1 MSRADKYS
9 LEQKKTEIY
18 SDFLNSFDL
27 NPVTGFLARLTN
39 EESVKQS
46 VKNLMLT
53 SIGERFYNTSKG
65 SKIRNSLFDN
75 FDPTNLELIK
85 MQASEVLQAYEPRA
99 RVHAIRLNEDL
110 DRNAYNITFVFS
122 IINIPD
128 QTFDLTINVKRVR

>member
-1 MSRADKYS
+1 MARADKYS
-9 LEQKKTEIY
+9 LEQKKQEIY
-18 SDFLNSFDL
+18 SDFLNGFDL
-27 NPVTGFLARLTN
+27 NPTTGYLARLTN

-46 VKNLMLT
+46 IKNLMLT
-53 SIGERFYNTSKG
+53 SIGERFYDTSKG

-99 RVHAIRLNEDL
+99 RIAAIRLNEDL
-110 DRNAYNITFVFS
+110 DRNSYNLTFVFS

>member
-1 MSRADKYS
+1 MARADKYS
-9 LEQKKTEIY
+9 LEQKKQEIY
-18 SDFLNSFDL
+18 SDFLNNFDL
-27 NPVTGFLARLTN
+27 NPTTGYLARLTN

-46 VKNLMLT
+46 IKNLMLT
-53 SIGERFYNTSKG
+53 SIGERFYDTSKG

-99 RVHAIRLNEDL
+99 RIAAIRLNEDL
-110 DRNAYNITFVFS
+110 DRNSYNLTFVFS

>member
-1 MSRADKYS
+1 MARADKYS
-9 LEQKKTEIY
+9 LEQKKQEIY

-27 NPVTGFLARLTN
+27 NPTTGYLARLTN

-46 VKNLMLT
+46 IKNLMLT
-53 SIGERFYNTSKG
+53 SISERFYDTSKG

-75 FDPTNLELIK
+75 FDPTNLELIR

-99 RVHAIRLNEDL
+99 RIAAIRLNEDL
-110 DRNAYNITFVFS
+110 DRNAYNLTFVFS

>member
-1 MSRADKYS
+1 MARADKYT
-9 LEQKKTEIY
+9 LEQKKAEIY
-18 SDFLNSFDL
+18 SDFNTNFDL
-27 NPVTGFLARLTN
+27 NPVTGFLARVTN

-46 VKNLMLT
+46 IKNLMLT
-53 SIGERFYNTSKG
+53 SIGERFYNTYKG

-85 MQASEVLQAYEPRA
+85 MQASEVLQACEPRA
-99 RVHAIRLNEDL
+99 RVHDIRLDEDL
-110 DRNAYNITFVFS
+110 DRNAYNMTFVFS